1 MLADLLVLLW
11 VTTLV
16 FTILAIIYPQRFF
29 LLLIP
34 FFLWNVLGMA
44 MSDIV
49 YIGYGS
55 MNIITQEYK
64 LGDPYHPTWQIWV
77 FHGIGIIF
85 LIYAVGTYFQMASI
99 DLRKIGEHKRVDTII
114 GRPEG

>member
-1 MLADLLVLLW
+1 
-11 VTTLV
+11 
-16 FTILAIIYPQRFF
+16 
-29 LLLIP
+29 
-34 FFLWNVLGMA
+34 MA
-44 MSDIV
+44 VSDIV

-64 LGDPYHPTWQIWV
+64 LGDPFMPTWQIWV

-85 LIYAVGTYFQMASI
+85 LVYAVGTYYQMAAL
-99 DLRKIGEHKRVDTII
+99 DLRKIGEHQKVDTII